1 MNLTLIQQAGLA
13 GLAIRLL
20 NKKKEAGT
28 VETVNAVEV
37 EETAQEQAEVLAR
50 LDRMEEKVDESINAV
65 SAYVTEIGNK
75 IDDVIRDVAELADDV
90 TSIGRQAL
98 EVAKATKIQA
108 AQINVL
114 GQSTGKVEELDTAA
128 VAEATRHE
136 EELKE
141 KAQLR
146 ATEEAEAKK
155 IADARELADKAVKE
169 AKELAEKEAKEL
181 AEKEAKELAEKEA
194 KELAEKE
201 AKELAEK
208 EAKELADRAE
218 QERLGYDPHL
228 YEVISKRV
236 DPNVP
241 SNKLTPAQAK
251 VWAGILSEGKAS
263 KDEPITLYD
272 MEIRGKG
279 LTSRDIVV
287 KIVEHGGVLVD
298 QIEAIG
304 KYANKDVSKATNPG
318 NQLKLVNET
327 IGKLAAI
334 LPVLLLNSN
343 TLSKLGELCRFGDT
357 SATIK
362 TTKRA

>member
-181 AEKEAKELAEKEA
+181 A
-194 KELAEKE
+194 
-201 AKELAEK
+201 
-208 EAKELADRAE
+208 DRAE

>member
-1 MNLTLIQQAGLA
+1 M
-13 GLAIRLL
+13 
-20 NKKKEAGT
+20 
-28 VETVNAVEV
+28 
-37 EETAQEQAEVLAR
+37 
-50 LDRMEEKVDESINAV
+50 
-65 SAYVTEIGNK
+65 
-75 IDDVIRDVAELADDV
+75 
-90 TSIGRQAL
+90 
-98 EVAKATKIQA
+98 
-108 AQINVL
+108 
-114 GQSTGKVEELDTAA
+114 
-128 VAEATRHE
+128 
-136 EELKE
+136 
-141 KAQLR
+141 
-146 ATEEAEAKK
+146 
-155 IADARELADKAVKE
+155 
-169 AKELAEKEAKEL
+169 
-181 AEKEAKELAEKEA
+181 
-194 KELAEKE
+194 
-201 AKELAEK
+201 
-208 EAKELADRAE
+208 
-218 QERLGYDPHL
+218 
-228 YEVISKRV
+228 ISKRV